1 MMANPSRRAREPAT
15 LYGRREERAALG
27 KLLTQ
32 ARGGQSGVLVVRGE
46 AGIGKTAL
54 LDHVVA
60 AAADLRG
67 IRAAGT
73 ESETELAF
81 AALHR
86 LCAPV
91 LDRLGCLPGPQRD
104 ALQVVFGREP
114 GAAPDR
120 FLVGLAVLSLLT
132 EAAAEYPLVCVID
145 DAQWL
150 DQASAQMLAF
160 AARRLAAESV

>member
-54 LDHVVA
+54 LDHIVT
-60 AAADLRG
+60 AAADLRV

-73 ESETELAF
+73 ESEMELAF

-86 LCAPV
+86 LWRGAFGLHGSRHLV
-91 LDRLGCLPGPQRD
+91 LDAETQQARELEPVPPD
-104 ALQVVFGREP
+104 A
-114 GAAPDR
+114 
-120 FLVGLAVLSLLT
+120 
-132 EAAAEYPLVCVID
+132 Y
-145 DAQWL
+145 WYW
-150 DQASAQMLAF
+150 
-160 AARRLAAESV
+160 